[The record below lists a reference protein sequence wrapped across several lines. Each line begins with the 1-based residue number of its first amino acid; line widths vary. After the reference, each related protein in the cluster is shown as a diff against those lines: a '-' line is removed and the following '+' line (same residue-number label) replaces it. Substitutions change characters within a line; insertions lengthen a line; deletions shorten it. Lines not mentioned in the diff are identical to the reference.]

1 MSHWKAYASVREVP
15 ESELR
20 GALVSAL
27 ETLHYV
33 AEALEVDGTGEEKI
47 LDAIQELKD
56 EKKGAEDAAD
66 EAESREHAAEARLEE
81 KLQAEGD
88 TETGQLRKQVAKL
101 QQELE
106 DEKHQHDLAKERLAK
121 VEPLLDAYSD
131 TLAFARKFVTLAEGA
146 GVKPRHVR
154 PATRQ
159 ARGQVKT

>member
-1 MSHWKAYASVREVP
+1 MSHWKAYARVREVP
-15 ESELR
+15 ETELR

-33 AEALEVDGTGEEKI
+33 ANALEVSGMGEESL

-56 EKKGAEDAAD
+56 EKQGAETAQY
-66 EAESREHAAEARLEE
+66 EAEEKLEE

-88 TETGQLRKQVAKL
+88 TETGQLRKQIAEL

-106 DEKHQHDLAKERLAK
+106 DEKCQHDLAKERLRK

-154 PATRQ
+154 AMPKQTRV
-159 ARGQVKT
+159 RGQVKT